1 MKAIVTFGRM
11 NPMTI
16 GHQLLID
23 KLVSEGKKM
32 GAKPLLFLSKT
43 QDKKKNPLEYSVKVK
58 YAKKFFPEVTV
69 IDDPKVKTPINVL
82 TWLGENGYTDVTL
95 VVGSDRV
102 EGFKA
107 FEKYNGKDFTLESY
121 KVVSAGERDPD
132 ADDATGMSASKMR
145 GFIKVDDFVSFRK
158 GLPKKS
164 SETDAENLYKIM
176 SASMHEDL
184 DETFTKLL
192 GEDYV

>member
-1 MKAIVTFGRM
+1 MKAIVSFGRM

-32 GAKPLLFLSKT
+32 GAKPILFLSKT
-43 QDKKKNPLEYSVKVK
+43 EDKKKNPLDYKTKVK
-58 YAKKFFPEVTV
+58 YAKKFFPEVLV
-69 IDDPKVKTPINVL
+69 IDESSVKTPINVL
-82 TWLGENGYTDVTL
+82 TWLGENGYTEVTL

-102 EGFKA
+102 EGFKKFDA
-107 FEKYNGKDFTLESY
+107 YNGKDFKLEKY
-121 KVVSAGERDPD
+121 DVISAGERDPD

-145 GFIKVDDFVSFRK
+145 GFIKADDFNSFRK
-158 GLPKKS
+158 GLPKKA
-164 SETDAENLYKIM
+164 SENDAHDLYKIM
-176 SASMHEDL
+176 SAKMHEEL
-184 DETFTKLL
+184 DETLNNLL